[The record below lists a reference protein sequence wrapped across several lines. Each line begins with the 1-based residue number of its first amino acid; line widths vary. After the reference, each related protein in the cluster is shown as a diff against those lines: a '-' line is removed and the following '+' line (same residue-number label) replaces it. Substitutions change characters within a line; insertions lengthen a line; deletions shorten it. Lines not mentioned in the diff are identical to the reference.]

1 MNISRQFQDTF
12 SARKEKTLA
21 SPNVQCV
28 DEEIWIMKAQ
38 VSSGPT
44 EKKLSQITLISQPL
58 LIPEIGLP
66 NECANISVWLLTKIS
81 SARNPIPDRKRSFCP
96 ERVHRLS
103 TRQVKSNKGLEEKR
117 VADDRM

>member
-21 SPNVQCV
+21 SPNVQCM
-28 DEEIWIMKAQ
+28 DEEIWTMKAQ
-38 VSSGPT
+38 VSPGPT
-44 EKKLSQITLISQPL
+44 EKQLSQFTLISQPL

-66 NECANISVWLLTKIS
+66 NECAYISVWLLTKIS
-81 SARNPIPDRKRSFCP
+81 SAGNPIPDRRSFCP

-103 TRQVKSNKGLEEKR
+103 TGQVKSNKGLEEKR
-117 VADDRM
+117 ESC